1 MPFTSTL
8 GSAQVFEQ
16 TEIQVGTAGSAGSF
30 QTIANIETLSLPL
43 KEILVEVTNV
53 GDHWVRRRPTV
64 NDMGTIAL
72 GVFYVP
78 LEPTHDNVSGG
89 MLYMLINQVLADWQV
104 VTPVVST
111 GSVTHE
117 FPAYVSDF
125 AITAKVKD
133 VYHAAAQLANDGA
146 PTIG

>member
-1 MPFTSTL
+1 MGFTSSL

-16 TEIQVGTAGSAGSF
+16 TELQFGTAGSAPSF
-30 QTIANIETLSLPL
+30 VTVANVENITLPL

-64 NDMGTIAL
+64 NDMGTIAF

-89 MLYMLINQVLADWQV
+89 MLYMLINQVLSDWQV
-104 VTPVVST
+104 V
-111 GSVTHE
+111 
-117 FPAYVSDF
+117 
-125 AITAKVKD
+125 
-133 VYHAAAQLANDGA
+133 
-146 PTIG
+146 